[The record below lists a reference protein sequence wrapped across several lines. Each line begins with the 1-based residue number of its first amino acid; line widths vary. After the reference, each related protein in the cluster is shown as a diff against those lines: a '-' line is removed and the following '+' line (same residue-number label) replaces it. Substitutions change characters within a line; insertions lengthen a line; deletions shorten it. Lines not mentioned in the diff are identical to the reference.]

1 MRAQKGK
8 RHIRSIKI
16 QMLFIIML
24 IIVTLTVGIISF
36 VSIILSEKYDDEINF
51 NNETVTNLISS
62 NLENFLGKAYGIT
75 EELALNAE
83 IVGWVP
89 DKQEKVLKS
98 CAERNAF
105 VELLFVQGADGM
117 QTARSSG
124 ECGDRFDRWWF
135 SMVTNDG
142 KSFISKSYL
151 SATNNT
157 AVSSIF
163 MPIRDNGEI
172 IGSIGMDIRLD
183 YIQELIEANSDA
195 QSGRYSFVMDGEG
208 VVLAHPQSEYVAQ
221 MYNFA
226 AGTKQNNGK
235 EEPLEVSGHYQ
246 QIAKEVLGGSTG
258 SMYFQEGKDGY
269 YCAYTPINLPGDSP
283 DWSIVTIQDEQT
295 AKSIITSIVRTSS
308 TAAAVLLI
316 VSLAVIYIT
325 ASSIANPIRKISGL
339 LSQAASGDFTV
350 RFHTRSKSEIGL
362 LAESFNEMLS
372 KISDLL
378 RETKQITGD
387 VSESIL
393 LLDEKSAGAT
403 EKADSIKTSANEIL
417 TGSTEQA
424 WDAERSA
431 GMSAEMSRQFEELSG
446 HTVRMVEDAKNASEV
461 TASGV
466 GTVAELRQKNQ
477 VTYGIIEKTAIV
489 IENLNKESAV
499 IGGILNSLDDI
510 TGQTNLLSLN
520 ASIEAARAGEH
531 GKGFAVVA
539 EEIQKLS
546 VESAKATDNINE
558 IIADIQEEIGTSV
571 RMMEEMKGVSR
582 EQGDAVENV
591 KDVFERIKQAAD
603 SITDTIREYEKL
615 VESMQANNV
624 EVSGSISNMAAISE
638 ETAACTETVATSI
651 IQQSAEISEIAAKAA
666 ELKEKIKSLDE
677 EVNKFKIEG

>member
-172 IGSIGMDIRLD
+172 IGSIGMDIHLD